1 MEIPYDNYEPVIG
14 LEVHIQLLT
23 KSKAYSPDSTEY
35 GTAPN
40 TNIHPISL
48 GHPGTLPVANNKTVE
63 FAVRL
68 GLAVGADIREV
79 NEYARKNYFY
89 ADLPK
94 GYQITQDDTPICTGG
109 GVRIKD
115 KDGNP
120 KTIHLTRIHMEED
133 SGKSIH
139 DIDPFNTLIDLNRAG
154 VPLLE
159 IVSEP
164 EIANAQEAYNYLM
177 EIRKLVRYLEICDG
191 NMEEGS
197 LRCDANISVR
207 LEGTTKLGTRN
218 EVKNINS
225 MRNVMRAI
233 ESEIKRQI
241 EVIEAGGVIDQET
254 RGFDAVTGGT
264 TILRSKE
271 DAHDYRYFTEPDLAP
286 VLVKEEYINQV
297 KSELPPLP
305 DELFDRY
312 TKKFELSDYDAQI
325 LTESKEI
332 ALYFEEMARH
342 TENYKAAANWMMGS
356 IKSYLNDKAIELSQF
371 PISPKA
377 ITEIIELIDSGMIS
391 NSQAAQNLF
400 PALIEQP
407 NASPKKLAEAN
418 GWIQES
424 DDNAL
429 IAWAAEAIALY
440 PDKVEEYKNGKKG
453 LIGLFMGEVMKMS
466 KGKADPKKASSII
479 REQLES

>member
-1 MEIPYDNYEPVIG
+1 LEIPYDNYEPVIG

-207 LEGTTKLGTRN
+207 LKGTTKLGTRN